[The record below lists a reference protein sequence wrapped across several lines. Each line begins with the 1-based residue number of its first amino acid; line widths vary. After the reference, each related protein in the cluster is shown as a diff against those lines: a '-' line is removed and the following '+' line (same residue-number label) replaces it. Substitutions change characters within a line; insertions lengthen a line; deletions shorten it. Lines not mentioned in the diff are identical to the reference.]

1 MSNKIN
7 HDGIVDKIEVDT
19 VKVRIL
25 QTSACAACGFAKHC
39 SSSESKEKIID
50 VHTDVQG
57 YEVGQHVVVSVS
69 ASMGYKAVLLGFGLP
84 FLLLVVVIIL
94 VNNLT
99 ANEPLSALL
108 GLGALVPY
116 YLLLYLNRDRIG
128 KSLSVEIT
136 QTKY

>member
-1 MSNKIN
+1 M
-7 HDGIVDKIEVDT
+7 
-19 VKVRIL
+19 
-25 QTSACAACGFAKHC
+25 
-39 SSSESKEKIID
+39 
-50 VHTDVQG
+50 HTDVQG

-84 FLLLVVVIIL
+84 FLLLVAVIIL

>member
-1 MSNKIN
+1 MSNKIKHN
-7 HDGIVDKIEVDT
+7 GVVDGVEEGCVR
-19 VKVRIL
+19 VRIL
-25 QTSACAACGFAKHC
+25 QSSACSACKVAAHWNA
-39 SSSESKEKIID
+39 SEPKEKIID

-84 FLLLVVVIIL
+84 FLLLVAVIIL

-99 ANEPLSALL
+99 GNEPLSALL
-108 GLGALVPY
+108 GLGVLVPY
-116 YLLLYLNRDRIG
+116 YLLLYFNRDRIG

>member
-1 MSNKIN
+1 MSSKIN

-25 QTSACAACGFAKHC
+25 QTSACAACGLAKHC

-84 FLLLVVVIIL
+84 FLLLVAVTISRAT
-94 VNNLT
+94 NLF
-99 ANEPLSALL
+99 PLSWAWESSCLTIFC
-108 GLGALVPY
+108 Y
-116 YLLLYLNRDRIG
+116 ISIEIG
-128 KSLSVEIT
+128 
-136 QTKY
+136 